1 MKTTVYSCD
10 KCGVNIKDVAYTL
23 TCYAKDLD
31 SGPLGGVSSEVMM
44 QNARQNLGS
53 AATQERHLCRVCK
66 DKITDGIFVV

>member
-31 SGPLGGVSSEVMM
+31 IGPLGGVSSEVMM
-44 QNARQNLGS
+44 QNARQNLGPS
-53 AATQERHLCRVCK
+53 ASVERHLCRVCK